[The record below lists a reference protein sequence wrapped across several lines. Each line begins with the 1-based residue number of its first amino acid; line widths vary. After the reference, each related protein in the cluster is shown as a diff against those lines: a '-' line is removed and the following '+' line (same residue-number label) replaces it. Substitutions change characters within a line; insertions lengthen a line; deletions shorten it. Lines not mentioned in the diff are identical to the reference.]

1 MSWELFVQDWGEYD
15 ALEDLPDDFEPKS
28 IGKKSEIIEKLKCI
42 EPSINFTDNSFGT
55 LENEHFSIEISMGD
69 EEELYSFTMS
79 IRGGKLAVPSIGN
92 ILSEMNLRA
101 TDGSTPYFFDIEK
114 FK

>member
-15 ALEDLPDDFEPKS
+15 SLEDLPDDFEPKS
-28 IGKKSEIIEKLKCI
+28 IGKKSEIIAKLKSV
-42 EPSINFTDNSFGT
+42 EPSVNFADNTFGT
-55 LENEHFSIEISMGD
+55 LESEHFSIDFIMGD
-69 EEELYSFTMS
+69 EEELYSFTMHV
-79 IRGGKLAVPSIGN
+79 RGGKSAVPCIGN
-92 ILSEMNLRA
+92 ILSEIKLRA